1 MWKGKMFIGGLNGTE
16 EIDFELFLELD
27 GKIVKGRSYVH
38 LKSGEVIEMNVKG
51 RIYEDRSL
59 YLHEIEFIPGEDESF
74 TPPFKRKYQFLYSR
88 SFNSGALKGYWQEII
103 TSPFDEH
110 RERGRIELKKIPETK
125 A

>member
-1 MWKGKMFIGGLNGTE
+1 MERKNVYRRLGWVE
-16 EIDFELFLELD
+16 QIDFEMFLELD
-27 GKIVKGRSYVH
+27 GRVVKGRSYVH
-38 LKSGEVIEMNVKG
+38 LKSGELIEMNVKG

-74 TPPFKRKYQFLYSR
+74 SPPFNRKYQLLYHR
-88 SFNSGALKGYWQEII
+88 SFNSGTLKGYWQEII
-103 TSPFDEH
+103 TSPFDER